1 MRSYQLNL
9 DSAVETDEL
18 FGLAAGLAG
27 SPGKLF
33 ACGRYVLE
41 ALAGREP
48 GGMLLVCAADAPGV
62 ALELAGRSVLKPVA
76 LKDPQGAFHLAPTGR
91 GGRGITVVPLSGGD
105 IKAHLHLSAFTVEA
119 VAVDLASGPPRGITD
134 PFNGLN
140 DLQRRTL
147 RAVSPRAFIE
157 DPARL
162 LLAAELAFSYGLEL
176 DGRTETAMKAAAAR
190 VREIPPARAWR
201 LLSRLFGGKD
211 LSGKARMLARTGAL
225 GALLPEVEALYDV
238 PQNYYHHLGVWEHT
252 LEVLDVLERMLE
264 APSGFFPAFAGRVA
278 TRLKEEV
285 EGGVDRRSFL
295 GFAAL
300 VHDVGKPAAMRVEQS
315 GRIRFQGHQ
324 KEGAGLAEGIARR
337 MELGRKG
344 TGHLVGVVGDHM
356 RLGFLLK
363 EGESAQ
369 TRLQAVRELGRRSIE
384 VVMLS
389 LADRMATR
397 GEASTEE
404 ALQRYKR
411 MASRVLRDYFWD
423 IDYPPLVDGRDVMMH
438 AGIGP
443 GPELGRAL
451 LKARVAQREATVS
464 SRQQALEYLAPDFKG
479 RMGS

>member
-9 DSAVETDEL
+9 DSAIKADEL

-27 SPGKLF
+27 SPGRLF

-41 ALAGREP
+41 ALAGSDP
-48 GGMLLVCAADAPGV
+48 GGILLVCGTDAPGV
-62 ALELAGRSVLKPVA
+62 AIELAGRSGLEPVA
-76 LKDPQGAFHLAPTGR
+76 LKDPTGAFHLAPGGR
-91 GGRGITVVPLSGGD
+91 GARGITVVPLSGGD
-105 IKAHLHLSAFTVEA
+105 IKAHLHQSAFTVEA
-119 VAVDLASGPPRGITD
+119 LAVDLVSGQPRGIID
-134 PFNGLN
+134 PFNGLS
-140 DLQRRTL
+140 DLESGTL
-147 RAVSPRAFIE
+147 RALSPRAFIE

-162 LLAAELAFSYGLEL
+162 LLAAELTFSYGLEL
-176 DGRTETAMKAAAAR
+176 DGRTESAMKAAAAR
-190 VREIPPARAWR
+190 VREVPPRRAWR

-211 LSGKARMLARTGAL
+211 LSDKARMLARTGAL

-264 APSGFFPAFAGRVA
+264 APVGFFPAFAGRVTECLA
-278 TRLKEEV
+278 EEI

-300 VHDVGKPAAMRVEQS
+300 VHDVGKPAAMRVEPS
-315 GRIRFQGHQ
+315 GRIRFGGHQ
-324 KEGAGLAEGIARR
+324 MEGAGLAEGIARR

-344 TGHLVGVVGDHM
+344 TTHLVGMVGDHM

-363 EGESAQ
+363 EGESTKA
-369 TRLQAVRELGRRSIE
+369 RLQAVRELGRRSIE
-384 VVMLS
+384 AVMLS

-404 ALQRYKR
+404 ALERYKR
-411 MASRVLRDYFWD
+411 MASRVLSDYFWD
-423 IDYPPLVDGRDVMMH
+423 LDYPPLVDGRDVMMH
-438 AGIGP
+438 AGLSP

-464 SRQQALEYLAPDFKG
+464 GRQQALEYLAPDFKG
-479 RMGS
+479 RMS